1 MAKNIL
7 LLIVLFTFFFGCAA
21 APKESYDTFSS
32 RGSGYNETTVT
43 ISEKGLNKEQI
54 ANILSTKFPPKNT
67 VSIAVIFLYRY
78 ITYSANN
85 KELSFYIMNQGKK
98 INNVEKL
105 VPIPRIFIP
114 QRLTFD
120 IVQDLGIRSLCEYT
134 LIFYNRSNK
143 TMTFSQW
150 VKGEF
155 KFESDI
161 EFSLIDNQT
170 TAIIASDRLYSST
183 IKKTQFL
190 SDKDIEE
197 AEDEIFTLQA
207 ELLAEKLN
215 ALFKN
220 K

>member
-1 MAKNIL
+1 MAKKYLFI
-7 LLIVLFTFFFGCAA
+7 IVLFLFFFGCAA
-21 APKESYDTFSS
+21 APESYNTFSS
-32 RGSGYNETTVT
+32 RGSSYNETNVT

-78 ITYSANN
+78 IPYNANN
-85 KELSFYIMNQGKK
+85 TGLSFYIMDKGKK
-98 INNVEKL
+98 INNVEKF

-114 QRLTFD
+114 QKLSFD
-120 IVQDLGIRSLCEYT
+120 IIQDLGIRSLCEYT
-134 LIFYNRSNK
+134 LIFYNSSNK
-143 TMTFSQW
+143 TMSFSQW
-150 VKGEF
+150 IKGEF

-183 IKKTQFL
+183 IKKTTFL

-197 AEDEIFTLQA
+197 AEDEIYTMQA
-207 ELLAEKLN
+207 ELLTEKLN
-215 ALFKN
+215 NLFKV